1 MDNVADILI
10 RGGIFFSMAKGGS
23 PRTAS
28 VAIKDG
34 RVAVVLPPDAELE
47 AECVY
52 DASGCF
58 VTPGFVDSHMHD
70 EYFPD
75 PDTAQQALIRQG
87 VTTAIGGHCGSGP
100 PVAISF
106 AARPKPWL
114 NLGYMAGNCAM
125 REAVG
130 RKDRYSPAS
139 AEEVAEMRAILR
151 ESLRQGAMGLSLG
164 LEYAPGASEEE
175 ISALAEVLSEFPDS
189 FISAHIR
196 YDDKRCVDAVREV
209 IALAS
214 EHKLRLQVSHL
225 GSMTM
230 NRTHQCVDVI
240 DAAYAAGVD
249 VGLDCYPYDAFC
261 AKAGSAVYDGNFEE
275 RWEGKGPESLEAASG
290 RFKGQRLTYETLA
303 VMRAEEPMDL
313 IIAHVMNKGEVDA
326 CITHPKGLV
335 ASDALYTGGGGHP
348 RIAGTFPRALGIL
361 RGNGFGWWD
370 ALSKMTCAAAD
381 RLRIEAG
388 RLAAGSV
395 ADVIVFDPARFRDRA
410 TFQEPLLPPEG
421 LRLVVINGKT
431 ALRDGELAKEP
442 SGRILRRK
450 TPAPVV

>member
-1 MDNVADILI
+1 MDGMADILI
-10 RGGIFFSMAKGGS
+10 RGGIFFSMVRGES

-34 RVAVVLPPDAELE
+34 VVSAVLPPDAEPE
-47 AECVY
+47 AEYVF

-70 EYFPD
+70 EYFRD
-75 PDTAQQALIRQG
+75 PDTVQQALIRQG

-100 PVAISF
+100 PVGVSF
-106 AARPKPWL
+106 AARPRPWL
-114 NLGYMAGNCAM
+114 NLGYMAGNCAL

-139 AEEVAEMRAILR
+139 ASEIEEMRALLR
-151 ESLRQGAMGLSLG
+151 ESLSEGAMGLSLG
-164 LEYAPGASEEE
+164 LEYAPGASGEELD
-175 ISALAEVLSEFPDS
+175 ALAAELSGFPDS

-209 IALAS
+209 IALARG
-214 EHKLRLQVSHL
+214 HNVRLQVSHL

-230 NRTHQCVDVI
+230 NRTRKCIEVI
-240 DAAYAAGVD
+240 DAAIASGAD

-275 RWEGKGPESLEAASG
+275 RWDGKGPESLEAASG

-313 IIAHVMNKGEVDA
+313 IVAHVMNRDEVEA
-326 CITHPKGLV
+326 CITHPRGLV
-335 ASDALYTGGGGHP
+335 ASDALYTGGGAHP

-361 RGNGFGWWD
+361 RANGFGWWD
-370 ALSKMTCAAAD
+370 ALGKMTCAAAD
-381 RLRIEAG
+381 RLRIDAG
-388 RLAAGSV
+388 RLAAGSA
-395 ADVIVFDPARFRDRA
+395 ADVIVFDPSKFKDRA
-410 TFQEPLLPPEG
+410 TFQEPMLPPEG

-431 ALRDGELAKEP
+431 ALADGGLAKEP
-442 SGRILRRK
+442 NGRILRRK
-450 TPAPVV
+450 

>member
-1 MDNVADILI
+1 MV
-10 RGGIFFSMAKGGS
+10 GGES
-23 PRTAS
+23 PHIAS
-28 VAIKDG
+28 LAIKDG
-34 RVAVVLPPDAELE
+34 KISAVLPPDAEPE
-47 AECVY
+47 AEYVF

-70 EYFPD
+70 EYFQD
-75 PDTAQQALIRQG
+75 PDTVQHALIRQG

-100 PVAISF
+100 PVGVSF
-106 AARPKPWL
+106 VARPEPWL
-114 NLGYMAGNCAM
+114 NLGYMTGNCAI

-130 RKDRYSPAS
+130 RNDRYSPAS
-139 AEEVAEMRAILR
+139 AGEIEEMRAILR
-151 ESLRQGAMGLSLG
+151 ESLREGAMGLSLG
-164 LEYAPGASEEE
+164 LEYAPGASGGE
-175 ISALAEVLSEFPDS
+175 IAALAAELPAFSDS

-209 IALAS
+209 IALARY
-214 EHKLRLQVSHL
+214 HNVRLQVSHL

-230 NRTHQCVDVI
+230 NRTRQCIDVI
-240 DAAYAAGVD
+240 DAAIASEVD

-313 IIAHVMNKGEVDA
+313 IVAHVMNRDEVEA
-326 CITHPKGLV
+326 CITHPRGLV
-335 ASDALYTGGGGHP
+335 ASDALYAGGGAHP

-361 RGNGFGWWD
+361 RGKGFGWWD

-395 ADVIVFDPARFRDRA
+395 ADVIVFDPAKFRDMA
-410 TFQEPLLPPEG
+410 TFQDPLRPPLG

-431 ALRDGELAKEP
+431 ALLDGELAKEP
-442 SGRILRRK
+442 YGRVLRRK
-450 TPAPVV
+450 